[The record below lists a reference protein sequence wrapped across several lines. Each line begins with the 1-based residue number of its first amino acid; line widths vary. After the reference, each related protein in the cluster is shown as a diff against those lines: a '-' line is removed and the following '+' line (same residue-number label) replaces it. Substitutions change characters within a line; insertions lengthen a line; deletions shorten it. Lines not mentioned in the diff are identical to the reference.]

1 MQAHRRAL
9 ENASRLMNSL
19 EMQNNILF
27 MSLLCYVNPHRHVY
41 RFRLEFD
48 NWDQKITNLLRG
60 LENYFVS
67 YGPVV
72 RTLDISISEV
82 RNPFQGL
89 QELFLGGRGH
99 Y

>member
-1 MQAHRRAL
+1 MH
-9 ENASRLMNSL
+9 
-19 EMQNNILF
+19 NNILF
-27 MSLLCYVNPHRHVY
+27 TSLLGYVHTNRHVY

-89 QELFLGGRGH
+89 QELFFGGGH
-99 Y
+99 YQVGFCNGLIN